1 MTLLNAW
8 ISGSQRSQSS
18 TLRELSFL
26 MNSFPL
32 FQARFVVLRRFCHRS
47 LFTRQAQ
54 DPREGSRTPENFFGV
69 VLSRDRQVCADI
81 TTPVGPRWDGERW
94 TDERARSL
102 GKFRRTLRWPRS
114 TRKPYLTDAWT
125 SPSLPAVPADRRDC
139 LGQSCRS
146 ADDTRP
152 SQRAS

>member
-1 MTLLNAW
+1 
-8 ISGSQRSQSS
+8 
-18 TLRELSFL
+18 

-81 TTPVGPRWDGERW
+81 TTPVGPSWDGERR
-94 TDERARSL
+94 TDVTA
-102 GKFRRTLRWPRS
+102 
-114 TRKPYLTDAWT
+114 
-125 SPSLPAVPADRRDC
+125 
-139 LGQSCRS
+139 
-146 ADDTRP
+146 
-152 SQRAS
+152 